1 MLLLREALE
10 DQGVDEAEIEA
21 KTSEMRKSL
30 LAQLP
35 SSAPKARNA
44 TPLRAWG
51 RGDISGVLL
60 AVGA

>member
-1 MLLLREALE
+1 MREEVGEEEEEEVEEE
-10 DQGVDEAEIEA
+10 D
-21 KTSEMRKSL
+21 
-30 LAQLP
+30 
-35 SSAPKARNA
+35 A